1 MGPSTSTEVRTSDS
15 KLLQQSLLGYDPTT
29 TRSPARLVLRTIPP
43 ASPEL
48 FSLQRNRGEEY
59 TALVFWGQRG
69 MYLNPSPGL

>member
-15 KLLQQSLLGYDPTT
+15 KLLQQSILGYDPTT
-29 TRSPARLVLRTIPP
+29 TRSPARLELRTIPP
-43 ASPEL
+43 ASPEP

-69 MYLNPSPGL
+69 MYLNPCTGL